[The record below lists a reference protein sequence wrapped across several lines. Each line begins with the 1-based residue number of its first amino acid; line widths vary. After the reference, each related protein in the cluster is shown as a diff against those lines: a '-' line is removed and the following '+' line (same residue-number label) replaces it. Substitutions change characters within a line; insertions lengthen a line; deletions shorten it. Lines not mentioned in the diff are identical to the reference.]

1 MPAPRPSAAGPSPLA
16 PRLAD
21 EAGEPPSQ
29 RRCWW
34 CERELEE
41 HEGWWCEPE
50 LEKCEVWLELD
61 EHEANGRSSLCARPP
76 SRIWEPAPPQAA
88 RTAGP

>member
-1 MPAPRPSAAGPSPLA
+1 M
-16 PRLAD
+16 D
-21 EAGEPPSQ
+21 
-29 RRCWW
+29 
-34 CERELEE
+34 E

-50 LEKCEVWLELD
+50 LEECEVWLELD
-61 EHEANGRSSLCARPP
+61 EHEANGRSSLCSRPP